1 MYGLRKFLLIDSKA
15 ILDSL
20 IRKIMIEIIRH
31 ALGND
36 SLILEVIQNVDINLV
51 MIIDGVFINLIG
63 LFQRNSILSSLF

>member
-31 ALGND
+31 AIGND

-63 LFQRNSILSSLF
+63 LFQRNSILLSLF

>member
-31 ALGND
+31 AIGND

>member
-31 ALGND
+31 AMGND

-63 LFQRNSILSSLF
+63 LFQRNSILLSLF

>member
-31 ALGND
+31 AIGND

-63 LFQRNSILSSLF
+63 LFQRNSIF